1 MRMYIMKER
10 KPMIIVFAGPNGS
23 GKSSVTSLAEISG
36 EYINA
41 DEIKKALHCSDMDA
55 AVKATDIRYNLLEK
69 NKDFTFE
76 TVLSTERNLE
86 LLTKA
91 KQKGYFIKCYYI
103 LTTSADINVMRVHQR
118 FMSGGH
124 DVPEDKVRSRYN
136 KALELLPKVIK
147 VCDIC
152 NVYDNTVT
160 PFRIFSKKLGTYR
173 LWENNFWDKD
183 RITDLTK
190 QYSYDNLK

>member
-1 MRMYIMKER
+1 
-10 KPMIIVFAGPNGS
+10 
-23 GKSSVTSLAEISG
+23 
-36 EYINA
+36 
-41 DEIKKALHCSDMDA
+41 
-55 AVKATDIRYNLLEK
+55 
-69 NKDFTFE
+69 
-76 TVLSTERNLE
+76 
-86 LLTKA
+86 
-91 KQKGYFIKCYYI
+91 
-103 LTTSADINVMRVHQR
+103 MRVHQR

>member
-1 MRMYIMKER
+1 MRMDRMKER

-91 KQKGYFIKCYYI
+91 KQKGYFIK
-103 LTTSADINVMRVHQR
+103 
-118 FMSGGH
+118 
-124 DVPEDKVRSRYN
+124 
-136 KALELLPKVIK
+136 
-147 VCDIC
+147 
-152 NVYDNTVT
+152 
-160 PFRIFSKKLGTYR
+160 
-173 LWENNFWDKD
+173 
-183 RITDLTK
+183 
-190 QYSYDNLK
+190 

>member
-1 MRMYIMKER
+1 MRMDIMKER

-55 AVKATDIRYNLLEK
+55 AGKATDIRYNLLEK

-91 KQKGYFIKCYYI
+91 KQKGYFIRRPPAGGTPCRCTI
-103 LTTSADINVMRVHQR
+103 WATIWGPSA
-118 FMSGGH
+118 S
-124 DVPEDKVRSRYN
+124 
-136 KALELLPKVIK
+136 ALSLAAP
-147 VCDIC
+147 C
-152 NVYDNTVT
+152 
-160 PFRIFSKKLGTYR
+160 GTACGR
-173 LWENNFWDKD
+173 GCWG
-183 RITDLTK
+183 
-190 QYSYDNLK
+190 